1 MIDGTKLPYADTMV
15 STERSKEEI
24 NKLLKKFGCNGIQW
38 TWIDGKEILR
48 FIHEFE
54 LEGVKHGITFEINIP
69 DIGKYKGRKYDKIFM
84 RNERQ
89 AYRIVVHIIKAK
101 LTAVET
107 GVETFENEFLSKV
120 LYQLPS
126 GRTQKVGDVILD
138 QISKSKPINLLIE
151 G

>member
-1 MIDGTKLPYADTMV
+1 MIDGTDLPYVDTSV
-15 STERSKEEI
+15 SIEKSKEDI
-24 NKLLKKFGCNGIQW
+24 NQLLRKFGCRGIQW
-38 TWIDGKEILR
+38 TWLDEKEILR

-54 LEGVKHGITFEINIP
+54 LKGVKHSITFEINIP
-69 DIGKYKGRKYDKIFM
+69 DIGKRRGRGYDKMFV

-107 GVETFENEFLSKV
+107 GVETFENEFLSKI

-126 GRTQKVGDVILD
+126 GRTAKVGEVILN
-138 QISKSKPINLLIE
+138 QISNTKPIDSLT

>member
-1 MIDGTKLPYADTMV
+1 MIDGTTLPYADTTV
-15 STERSKEEI
+15 SIEKSKEDI
-24 NKLLKKFGCNGIQW
+24 NRLLKKFGCNGIQW
-38 TWIDGKEILR
+38 TWIDNREILR

-54 LEGVKHGITFEINIP
+54 MKGVKHGITFEISIP
-69 DIGKYKGRKYDKIFM
+69 DIGKRKGRGYDKVFV

-107 GVETFENEFLSKV
+107 GVETFENEFLSKI
-120 LYQLPS
+120 LYQLPD
-126 GRTQKVGDVILD
+126 GKTAKVGDVILN
-138 QISKSKPINLLIE
+138 QISDAKPIDLLT